1 MSQSWN
7 KKETS
12 AIDVPDYTTAHCSTD
27 GANVGALIYIKQ
39 NITYKTRNDLKIYEN
54 KELKL
59 IFVEIINK
67 SSCVNVWSPMI
78 LLT

>member
-1 MSQSWN
+1 MSQGWN

-12 AIDVPDYTTAHCSTD
+12 AIDVPDYTIEHCSTD
-27 GANVGALIYIKQ
+27 GANVDALIYIKQ

-59 IFVEIINK
+59 IFAEIINK
-67 SSCVNVWSPMI
+67 SSWVNVWSPMI